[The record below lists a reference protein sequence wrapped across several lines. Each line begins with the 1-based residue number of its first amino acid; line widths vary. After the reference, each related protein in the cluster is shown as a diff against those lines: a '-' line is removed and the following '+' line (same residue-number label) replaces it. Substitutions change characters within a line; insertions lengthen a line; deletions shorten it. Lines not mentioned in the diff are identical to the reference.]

1 LEDLVQFDDDMAALT
16 KNWNDI
22 EAFENAIAENPNEI
36 AGFIAPPYHVPV
48 FKDNEMPAAW

>member
-1 LEDLVQFDDDMAALT
+1 MAALT